1 MLADVV
7 NKNCKLIFNSRK
19 LIFNSRKL
27 IYNSRKLIY
36 NSRKLIFN
44 SRKLIYNSRKL
55 IFNSRKLIYNS
66 RKLIYNSRKL
76 IWFTKKNNPEM
87 MAGEEESILS
97 KYSSLLSERKHQQF
111 STKLTISSCF
121 GLKSS
126 FEDTETY
133 FFKWNS
139 IFPLRRTAKRR
150 LRKSSKLYLVC
161 YFSHRFI
168 LERNEFEDV
177 LIIWDKESNG
187 SMYLYLLFESA
198 LYLRMTIWEPK
209 SQIQEFLISLLWCLW
224 VGNDCQ

>member
-1 MLADVV
+1 M
-7 NKNCKLIFNSRK
+7 NFQH
-19 LIFNSRKL
+19 
-27 IYNSRKLIY
+27 
-36 NSRKLIFN
+36 
-44 SRKLIYNSRKL
+44 
-55 IFNSRKLIYNS
+55 
-66 RKLIYNSRKL
+66 
-76 IWFTKKNNPEM
+76 
-87 MAGEEESILS
+87 
-97 KYSSLLSERKHQQF
+97 SSLISETKQQQF

-209 SQIQEFLISLLWCLW
+209 SQIQEFVISLLWCLW
-224 VGNDCQ
+224 VGNDSTSFCLMRDNLVYLSEWWWWWCLLTQNSFTTQTRKLCSICKIQTSQKGISTSKSQTMRSK